1 MHAPSLPGRGR
12 RCYEPHHETG
22 CEPSNYGPGGR
33 GLARLPPGK
42 SYPPNGHQFKATP
55 RPIMSKP
62 EKDESANPYQDTLFL
77 PKTEFPMRGGLPQQ
91 EPARL
96 AKWEADDIYG
106 KLRADAKA
114 RGAKAFMLHDGPPY
128 ANGNIHIGT
137 AMNKILKDLVVRTRQ
152 MTGFDADYI
161 PGWDCHGLPIE
172 WKVEEEFRAA
182 GRQKRDVPMAEFRG
196 ACRAYAQKW
205 IDIQRSEFKRLG
217 GAGTWSDPYLTMAY
231 PSEAATVK
239 EFLKVAMSG
248 QLKRGAKPVM
258 WSPVEQTA
266 LAEAEIEY
274 ADRKAQMIWVKFKIA
289 VWSSEDPTVSQAVV
303 HKLDAASVVIWTT
316 TPWTV
321 PANRAVSFNPEI
333 AYGLYE
339 CTALEQGLAFEP
351 WIKPGDRLIIADKL
365 AENVMKAAKSA
376 AWTRVGDIGA
386 ELLQSMRLCHPLWQS
401 GYSFDVPMLAG
412 SHVSDD
418 AGTGFVHTAP
428 SHGEDDYEVWMANA
442 KQLAARGIDV
452 SIPNTVDEFGRYT
465 GQCPGFE
472 GLAIIE
478 LDGKKRGQDGPANK
492 AVMDKLIEV
501 GALLA
506 RGVTTLR
513 DAHSWRSKAPVIR
526 RGTPQWFIAMDRPLN
541 HLKSKEGKTLRDL
554 CLEAID
560 ATTFTPERGRQ
571 RIRAMVEERPD
582 WLISRQRAW
591 GVPLTLFVHRDTGE
605 ILNDPAV
612 NERIVAAIEMTGA
625 DAWFGGEAASFLGND
640 HDASKYEKVNDI
652 LDVWFDSGTTHAFT
666 LEDRG
671 LKWPADL
678 YLEGSDQH
686 RGWFQSSLLESC
698 ATRGRAP
705 YDGILTHGFVQAEDG
720 QKMSKSLGNVIS
732 PMDVCDKF
740 GADILRIWV
749 GSSDYGDDP
758 NFGPQI
764 VNANAELYRKLRNT
778 LRYLLGALDGYS
790 EAERVALK
798 DMPGLE
804 RWVVHRLAELDKLV
818 TEAYHVFDF
827 KKAFH
832 ELVNFCVVDLSAIYF
847 DIRKDSLYCD
857 APSSM
862 RRRACRTVM
871 DEVFTRLAIWFAPVM
886 VFTCEE
892 AWEQRHPGKGSVHLQ
907 QFPKTP
913 EGWLDAGVA
922 VKWDAIFRV
931 RKAVT
936 EALEVERRE
945 KRIGSSL
952 EAAVDVKVGAKA
964 DLDAF
969 VGEDAAEIFIT
980 SDAKLSPGVGASAI
994 TVTSVRVPGWWKK
1007 CARSWKYFAPSSAD
1021 PEFPDITPRD
1031 AAAVREYRVLQG

>member
-1 MHAPSLPGRGR
+1 M
-12 RCYEPHHETG
+12 T
-22 CEPSNYGPGGR
+22 
-33 GLARLPPGK
+33 
-42 SYPPNGHQFKATP
+42 
-55 RPIMSKP
+55 RPD
-62 EKDESANPYQDTLFL
+62 KDEAANPYKDTLFL

-106 KLRADAKA
+106 QLRADAKK
-114 RGAKAFMLHDGPPY
+114 RGAEPFMLHDGPPY
-128 ANGNIHIGT
+128 ANGHIHIGT
-137 AMNKILKDLVVRTRQ
+137 SMNKILKDLVVRTRQ
-152 MTGFDADYI
+152 MMGYDADYI

-172 WKVEEEFRAA
+172 WKVEEAFRAE
-182 GRQKRDVPMAEFRG
+182 GKNKRDVPTVEFRK
-196 ACRAYAQKW
+196 ACRDYAQKW
-205 IDIQRSEFKRLG
+205 IDVQRTEFKRLG
-217 GAGTWSDPYLTMAY
+217 GAGNWNDPYLTMAY
-231 PSEAATVK
+231 SSEAATVK

-274 ADRKAQMIWVKFKIA
+274 ADRKAQMIWVKFPVKSGG
-289 VWSSEDPTVSQAVV
+289 VGD
-303 HKLDAASVVIWTT
+303 ASVVIWTT
-316 TPWTV
+316 TPWTI
-321 PANRAVSFNPEI
+321 PANRAVSFNPDI
-333 AYGLYE
+333 AYGVYE
-339 CTALEQGLAFEP
+339 CESLEQGLAFEP
-351 WIKPGDRLIIADKL
+351 WIKPGDQLIVADKL
-365 AENVMKAAKSA
+365 AESVMKVAKAGSWKRVADVSA
-376 AWTRVGDIGA
+376 AQ
-386 ELLQSMRLCHPLWQS
+386 LQGMTLNHPLHAH
-401 GYSFDVPMLAG
+401 GYTYDVPMLAG

-418 AGTGFVHTAP
+418 TGTGFVHTAP
-428 SHGEDDYEVWMANA
+428 SHGEDDFEVWSTNA
-442 KQLAARGIDV
+442 KALAARGIDT

-465 GQCPGFE
+465 NVCPGFE

-478 LDGKKRGQDGPANK
+478 LEGKKRGQDGPANK
-492 AVMDKLIEV
+492 AVMDKLIEA

-526 RGTPQWFIAMDRPLN
+526 RGTPQWFIAMDRALPQWG
-541 HLKSKEGKTLRDL
+541 GKTLREL
-554 CLEAID
+554 SLQAID
-560 ATTFTPERGRQ
+560 ATAFTPERGRQ

-591 GVPLTLFVHRDTGE
+591 GVPLTLFVDRETGE
-605 ILNDPAV
+605 IV
-612 NERIVAAIEMTGA
+612 NTPEMNARIVKAVADGGA
-625 DAWFGGEAASFLGND
+625 DAWFGGDAAALFGPGYD
-640 HDASKYEKVNDI
+640 PAKYEKINDI

-671 LKWPADL
+671 LKWPADV

-705 YDGILTHGFVQAEDG
+705 YDAIVTHGFVQDERG
-720 QKMSKSLGNVIS
+720 NKMAKSVGNTVS
-732 PMDVCDKF
+732 PMEVCEKF

-749 GSSDYGDDP
+749 ASSDYADDP
-758 NFGPQI
+758 SFGWKLFE
-764 VNANAELYRKLRNT
+764 ANSDSYRKLRNT
-778 LRYLLGALDGYS
+778 MRYLLGALDGFS
-790 EAERVALK
+790 DAERVAHA

-804 RWVVHRLAELDKLV
+804 RWVLHRLAELDRLV
-818 TEAYHVFDF
+818 RDAYLAYDF

-832 ELVNFCVVDLSAIYF
+832 ELMNFCVVDLSAVYF

-857 APSSM
+857 APSSV
-862 RRRACRTVM
+862 RRRAARTVM
-871 DEVFTRLAIWFAPVM
+871 DEVFTRLTIWFAPVM

-922 VKWDAIFRV
+922 AKWDAIFKV

-952 EAAVDVKVGAKA
+952 EASVDVT
-964 DLDAF
+964 
-969 VGEDAAEIFIT
+969 VGEPDLLKAFDGEDLAEIFIT
-980 SDAKLSPGVGASAI
+980 SDAKLIAGGSGVAVACSRAGG
-994 TVTSVRVPGWWKK
+994 VK
-1007 CARSWKYFAPSSAD
+1007 CARSWKYFDPATAD
-1021 PEFPDITPRD
+1021 PSYPDITPRD
-1031 AAAVREYRVLQG
+1031 AAAVREYRGV

>member
-1 MHAPSLPGRGR
+1 
-12 RCYEPHHETG
+12 
-22 CEPSNYGPGGR
+22 
-33 GLARLPPGK
+33 
-42 SYPPNGHQFKATP
+42 
-55 RPIMSKP
+55 MSKP
-62 EKDESANPYQDTLFL
+62 EKDDSANPYKDTLFL
-77 PKTEFPMRGGLPQQ
+77 PKTDFPMRGGLPQQ
-91 EPARL
+91 EPVRL
-96 AKWEADDIYG
+96 AKWEAEGLYE

-128 ANGNIHIGT
+128 ANGHIHIGT

-182 GRQKRDVPMAEFRG
+182 GKQKRDVPMAEFR
-196 ACRAYAQKW
+196 ASCRAYAQKW
-205 IDIQRSEFKRLG
+205 IENRRTEFKRLG
-217 GAGTWSDPYLTMAY
+217 GAGNWNDPYLTMAY
-231 PSEAATVK
+231 SSEAATVK

-274 ADRKAQMIWVKFKIA
+274 ADRKASVIWVRFPAKSGG
-289 VWSSEDPTVSQAVV
+289 VMN
-303 HKLDAASVVIWTT
+303 ASVVIWTT
-316 TPWTV
+316 TPWTI

-333 AYGLYE
+333 AYGVYE
-339 CTALEQGLAFEP
+339 CETLEQGLAFEP
-351 WIKPGDRLIIADKL
+351 WIKPGDRLILADKL
-365 AENVMKAAKSA
+365 AESVMKAAKAGSWKRISDVSA
-376 AWTRVGDIGA
+376 AQ
-386 ELLQSMRLCHPLWQS
+386 LQAITLAHPLS
-401 GYSFDVPMLAG
+401 AFGYTYDVPMLAG

-418 AGTGFVHTAP
+418 TGTGFVHTAP

-442 KQLAARGIDV
+442 KALAARGIDV

-465 GQCPGFE
+465 KVCPGFE
-472 GLAIIE
+472 GLEIIQIE
-478 LDGKKRGQDGPANK
+478 GKKRGQDGPANK
-492 AVMDKLIEV
+492 AVMDKLIEA

-526 RGTPQWFIAMDRPLN
+526 RGTPQWFIAMDRPLT
-541 HLKSKEGKTLRDL
+541 HFRGKEGKTLREL
-554 CLEAID
+554 SLAAID

-591 GVPLTLFVHRDTGE
+591 GVPLTLFVDRETGE
-605 ILNDPAV
+605 ILNDPDV
-612 NERIVAAIEMTGA
+612 NNRIVAAVEKAGA
-625 DAWFGGEAASFLGND
+625 DAWFGGESAGFLGAKY
-640 HDASKYEKVNDI
+640 DASKYEKINDI

-671 LKWPADL
+671 LKWPADI

-705 YDGILTHGFVQAEDG
+705 YDGIVTHGFVQAEDG
-720 QKMSKSLGNVIS
+720 EKMSKSLGNVIS
-732 PMDVCDKF
+732 PMEVCDKF

-749 GSSDYGDDP
+749 ASSDYADDP
-758 NFGPQI
+758 SFGWNLF
-764 VNANAELYRKLRNT
+764 NANSDIYRKLRNT
-778 LRYLLGALDGYS
+778 MRYLLGALDGFDDK
-790 EAERVALK
+790 ERVELT

-804 RWVVHRLAELDKLV
+804 RWVLHRLAELDKVV
-818 TEAYHVFDF
+818 TDACAAFDF
-827 KKAFH
+827 KVAFH
-832 ELVNFCVVDLSAIYF
+832 ALVNFCVVDLSAVYF

-857 APSSM
+857 APSSL

-871 DEVFTRLAIWFAPVM
+871 DEVFTRLTIWFAPVM
-886 VFTCEE
+886 VYTCEE
-892 AWEQRHPGKGSVHLQ
+892 AWEQRHPGKPSVHLQ

-913 EGWLDAGVA
+913 DGWLDAGVA
-922 VKWDAIFRV
+922 AKWEAVFRV
-931 RKAVT
+931 RKFVT

-952 EAAVDVKVGAKA
+952 EASVDVKVGGKA

-969 VGEDAAEIFIT
+969 AGEDAAEIFIT
-980 SDAKLSPGVGASAI
+980 SDARLSLAGGDAS
-994 TVTSVRVPGWWKK
+994 TVNVTSVRVPDDWKK

-1021 PEFPDITPRD
+1021 PAFPDITPRD
-1031 AAAVREYRVLQG
+1031 AAAVREYRGL

>member
-1 MHAPSLPGRGR
+1 
-12 RCYEPHHETG
+12 
-22 CEPSNYGPGGR
+22 
-33 GLARLPPGK
+33 
-42 SYPPNGHQFKATP
+42 
-55 RPIMSKP
+55 MSKPDKP
-62 EKDESANPYQDTLFL
+62 EKDEAANPYKDTLFL

-96 AKWEADDIYG
+96 AKWEAADIYG
-106 KLRADAKA
+106 QLRADAKA
-114 RGAKAFMLHDGPPY
+114 RKAPAFMLHDGPPY
-128 ANGNIHIGT
+128 ENGHIHIGT
-137 AMNKILKDLVVRTRQ
+137 SMNKILKDLVVRTRQ
-152 MTGFDADYI
+152 MMGYDADYV

-182 GRQKRDVPMAEFRG
+182 GKQKRDVPMAEFRK
-196 ACRAYAQKW
+196 ACRDYAQKW
-205 IDIQRSEFKRLG
+205 IDVQRNEFKRLG
-217 GAGTWSDPYLTMAY
+217 GAGNWNNPYLTMAY
-231 PSEAATVK
+231 SSEAATVN

-274 ADRKAQMIWVKFKIA
+274 ADRKANMTWVKFPI
-289 VWSSEDPTVSQAVV
+289 SDGV
-303 HKLDAASVVIWTT
+303 HSDARVVIWTT
-316 TPWTV
+316 TPWTI
-321 PANRAVSFNPEI
+321 PANRAVSFNPDI
-333 AYGLYE
+333 AYGVYQCE
-339 CTALEQGLAFEP
+339 SLEEGLAFEP
-351 WIKPGDRLIIADKL
+351 WIKPGDKLIVADKL
-365 AENVMKAAKSA
+365 AESVMKAAKAASWKKLDAVSA
-376 AWTRVGDIGA
+376 TQ
-386 ELLQSMRLCHPLWQS
+386 LQAMTLKHPLHAMGLG
-401 GYSFDVPMLAG
+401 GYQFDVPMLAG
-412 SHVSDD
+412 GHVTDD

-428 SHGEDDYEVWMANA
+428 SHGEDDYDVW
-442 KQLAARGIDV
+442 LATGHKNSD
-452 SIPNTVDEFGRYT
+452 IPNTVDEFGRYT
-465 GQCPGFE
+465 KECPGFE

-478 LDGKKRGQDGPANK
+478 PEGKKRGQDGPANK
-492 AVMDKLIEV
+492 AVMDKLIEA

-506 RGVTTLR
+506 RGMTTLR

-526 RGTPQWFIAMDRPLN
+526 RATAQWFIAMDQPLN
-541 HLKSKEGKTLRDL
+541 HLKGKEGKTLRHL

-591 GVPLTLFVHRDTGE
+591 GVPLTLFVDRESGK
-605 ILNDPAV
+605 IV
-612 NERIVAAIEMTGA
+612 NTPEMNARIVKAVSDGGA
-625 DAWFGGEAASFLGND
+625 DAWFGG
-640 HDASKYEKVNDI
+640 DAGALFGPGYDPAKIEKVNDI

-671 LKWPADL
+671 LKWPADI

-705 YDGILTHGFVQAEDG
+705 YDGIVTHGFVQDERG
-720 QKMSKSLGNVIS
+720 NKMAKSLGNVVS
-732 PMDVCDKF
+732 PMEVCDKF

-749 GSSDYGDDP
+749 ASSDYADDP
-758 NFGPQI
+758 SFGWKLFD
-764 VNANAELYRKLRNT
+764 ANSDSYRKLRNT
-778 LRYLLGALDGYS
+778 MRYLLGALDGFND
-790 EAERVALK
+790 AERVPLAE
-798 DMPGLE
+798 MPSLE
-804 RWVVHRLAELDKLV
+804 RWVLHRLAELDELV
-818 TEAYHVFDF
+818 RNAYHAYDF

-832 ELVNFCVVDLSAIYF
+832 ELMNFCVVDLSAVYF

-857 APSSM
+857 APSSV

-892 AWEQRHPGKGSVHLQ
+892 AWEQRHPGKASVHLQ

-913 EGWLDAGVA
+913 EGWLAPAVA
-922 VKWDAIFRV
+922 AKWDAVFKV

-952 EAAVDVKVGAKA
+952 EANVTVTVGDA
-964 DLDAF
+964 DLINAF
-969 VGEDAAEIFIT
+969 AGEDPAELFIT
-980 SDAKLSPGVGASAI
+980 SGANLVAGGEGVAVSCARAAG
-994 TVTSVRVPGWWKK
+994 VK
-1007 CARSWKYFAPSSAD
+1007 CARSWKYFDPASAD
-1021 PEFPDITPRD
+1021 PAFPDITPRD
-1031 AAAVREYRVLQG
+1031 AAAVREYRRA

>member
-1 MHAPSLPGRGR
+1 MS
-12 RCYEPHHETG
+12 
-22 CEPSNYGPGGR
+22 
-33 GLARLPPGK
+33 K
-42 SYPPNGHQFKATP
+42 SE
-55 RPIMSKP
+55 KP
-62 EKDESANPYQDTLFL
+62 EKEEASNPYKDTIFL

-96 AKWEADDIYG
+96 AKWEADDIYA

-114 RGAKAFMLHDGPPY
+114 RGAKPFMLHDGPPY
-128 ANGNIHIGT
+128 ANGHIHIGT
-137 AMNKILKDLVVRTRQ
+137 GMNKILKDLVVRTRQ

-182 GRQKRDVPMAEFRG
+182 GKQKRDVPMAEFRK
-196 ACRAYAQKW
+196 ACRDYAQKW

-217 GAGTWSDPYLTMAY
+217 GAGNWKDPYLTMAY
-231 PSEAATVK
+231 SSEAATVK

-274 ADRKAQMIWVKFKIA
+274 ADRKANMIWVKFPVKA
-289 VWSSEDPTVSQAVV
+289 GGVA
-303 HKLDAASVVIWTT
+303 DASIVIWTT
-316 TPWTV
+316 TPWTI

-333 AYGLYE
+333 AYGVYE
-339 CTALEQGLAFEP
+339 CEALEQGLAFEP
-351 WIKPGDRLIIADKL
+351 WIKPGDKLIVADKL
-365 AENVMKAAKSA
+365 AESVMKAAKA
-376 AWTRVGDIGA
+376 ASWKRVGDVSA
-386 ELLQSMRLCHPLWQS
+386 AQLQAMTLKHPLHGA
-401 GYSFDVPMLAG
+401 GYSYDVPMLAG
-412 SHVSDD
+412 SHVTDD
-418 AGTGFVHTAP
+418 TGTGFVHTAP
-428 SHGEDDYEVWMANA
+428 SHGEDDYDVWMANA
-442 KQLAARGIDV
+442 KALDGRGIDTT
-452 SIPNTVDEFGRYT
+452 IPNTVDEFGRYT
-465 GQCPGFE
+465 NVCPGFE
-472 GLAIIE
+472 GLEIITV
-478 LDGKKRGQDGPANK
+478 DGKKRGQDGPANK
-492 AVMDKLIEV
+492 AVMDKLIEA

-506 RGVTTLR
+506 RGMTTLR

-526 RGTPQWFIAMDRPLN
+526 RATSQWFIAMDRPLE
-541 HLKSKEGKTLRDL
+541 HLKGKEGRTLREL
-554 CLEAID
+554 CLQAID
-560 ATTFTPERGRQ
+560 DTVFTPERGRQ

-591 GVPLTLFVHRDTGE
+591 GVPLTLFVDRETGAV
-605 ILNDPAV
+605 LNTDAMNARITKAV
-612 NERIVAAIEMTGA
+612 HEGGA
-625 DAWFGGEAASFLGND
+625 DAWFGGDAAAFYGEGYD
-640 HDASKYEKVNDI
+640 PAKVEKINDI

-671 LKWPADL
+671 LQWPADI

-705 YDGILTHGFVQAEDG
+705 YNGIVTHGFVQAEDG
-720 QKMSKSLGNVIS
+720 EKMSKSLGNVIS
-732 PMDVCDKF
+732 PMDVCEKF

-749 GSSDYGDDP
+749 ASSDYADDP
-758 NFGPQI
+758 SFGW
-764 VNANAELYRKLRNT
+764 NLFTANSDSYRKLRNT
-778 LRYLLGALDGYS
+778 MRYLLGALEGFDDK
-790 EAERVALK
+790 ERVAYK

-804 RWVVHRLAELDKLV
+804 RWVLHRLAELDKLV
-818 TEAYHVFDF
+818 TDAYHAFDF

-832 ELVNFCVVDLSAIYF
+832 ELMNFCVVDLSAVYF

-857 APSSM
+857 APSSV
-862 RRRACRTVM
+862 RRRAVRTVM
-871 DEVFTRLAIWFAPVM
+871 DEVFTRLTIWFAPIM

-913 EGWLDAGVA
+913 AEWLDAGTA
-922 VKWDAIFRV
+922 AKWEAIFRV

-952 EAAVDVKVGAKA
+952 EAAVDVKVGASQ

-969 VGEDAAEIFIT
+969 AGEDAAEIFIT
-980 SDAKLSPGVGASAI
+980 SDARLSAGGDGAAI
-994 TVTSVRVPGWWKK
+994 SVSSTRVPDGWIK
-1007 CARSWKYFAPSSAD
+1007 CARSWKYFASTTAD
-1021 PEFPDITPRD
+1021 PAFPDITPRD
-1031 AAAVREYRVLQG
+1031 AAAVREYRGL